1 MIKWLI
7 ASNNA
12 FKTRD
17 LINCLAFYG
26 VKAVPYTDELPQL
39 QFPKENTVS
48 YAANA
53 LDKARF
59 LATYT
64 NQGVIADDS
73 GIEVPALGEHF
84 GVTTKRELHQDI
96 SHSDNQTIL
105 NAMRGQIDRRATM
118 ISTLVAIAP
127 GKAPVTSVGRVS
139 GTIATK
145 TRGDYSTGFDKIF
158 LLPHQQVTL
167 AELPDEER
175 LPLTHRGRA
184 TKQLAAELRG
194 V

>member
-1 MIKWLI
+1 MTKWLI
-7 ASNNA
+7 ASNNE

-26 VKAVPYTDELPQL
+26 VQAIPYTDELPKT
-39 QFPKENTVS
+39 QFPQENTVS

-53 LDKARF
+53 LGKARF
-59 LATYT
+59 LAART

-73 GIEVPALGEHF
+73 GIEVPALGEHL
-84 GVTTKRELHQDI
+84 GVTTKRELHQDV

-105 NAMRGQIDRRATM
+105 NALRNQTDRRATM

-127 GKAPVTSVGRVS
+127 GKAPVTAVGRVS
-139 GTIATK
+139 GTIATQ
-145 TRGDYSTGFDKIF
+145 TRGTHSTGFDKIF
-158 LLPHQQVTL
+158 ILPHQQVTL

-184 TKQLAAELRG
+184 AKQLAAELRG